1 MMNRSDRRERMG
13 EQTGPNHAGA
23 ERLGAEL
30 KRSGW
35 TAAELTDRRD
45 GDPQKVE
52 LARRL
57 RAETTMTLAWIAE
70 KLNMGAAGSLANLL
84 RQSPREHKYVNML
97 DRPLYVWNSAGSK
110 LATH

>member
-23 ERLGAEL
+23 ERRDGEAAWAGQRLGAEL

-84 RQSPREHKYVNML
+84 RQSPREHKYVNMW
-97 DRPLYVWNSAGSK
+97 DRPL
-110 LATH
+110 